1 MKISGIKM
9 CEFYREQYGCNF
21 ISIMPTNLFGP
32 KDNYHLENS
41 HLIPGSLRKF
51 YLAKHN
57 NFPSVEIWGD
67 GSPYRE
73 FLHVDD
79 CAKMLVC
86 F

>member
-1 MKISGIKM
+1 MSFTENNM
-9 CEFYREQYGCNF
+9 DVTLFL
-21 ISIMPTNLFGP
+21 MPTNLFGP

-41 HLIPGSLRKF
+41 HLIPTLRKDHV
-51 YLAKHN
+51 AKSN
-57 NFPSVEIWGD
+57 NYPYVEIWGD

-79 CAKMLVC
+79 CISLVC